1 MRIASLDYLRG
12 LMALGIM
19 CYHYL
24 VWSYGVY
31 GSETI
36 LGKIGIYGVSVF
48 YVLSGL
54 TLYLVYQDKL
64 TLKTIK
70 SFSVKRLA
78 RIYPLLWFCILLNI
92 LLLAKSYPY
101 EKILLNITGLFG
113 FFAVDQYIPTG
124 AWSIGNE
131 LVFYALFPIIVI
143 ASRKFKY
150 LVPVFFLIT
159 LFIALYFAF
168 FQLSEFDSLGKA
180 WKTYINPLNQL
191 FLFVGGILIGSL
203 FALKEN
209 NKLGSILLLLAL
221 IIFLLPLSEGD
232 LIHIISGS
240 NRIIYS
246 AGCFILTAAFLLIK
260 FPNFKWV
267 NLILERL
274 GHISY
279 SLYLIHPIV
288 YWFLAKQL
296 NIAENSYS
304 FLSLAVIITLVLSYV
319 VYFYFETR
327 FIEYGRKFRE
337 VNFSISSN
345 LYLKPLVTI
354 IVGTILILQAN
365 KRNIQLDKKEKQQI
379 MMLKTGSEYSKL
391 LAQRGVYSD
400 SVYKIF
406 IANFD
411 GKKEIVFLKKGTLT
425 DMQQESKFF
434 VHLYPKNQKDLL
446 GKANH
451 NPINFESN
459 FTSFD
464 YEGQLYHVAHTEL
477 PDYVIEKLNLGQ
489 YSFRGDNSINYK
501 IQKLIIGTEI
511 ARVLKENKEEMNI
524 FEYLQETF

>member
-1 MRIASLDYLRG
+1 
-12 LMALGIM
+12 
-19 CYHYL
+19 
-24 VWSYGVY
+24 
-31 GSETI
+31 
-36 LGKIGIYGVSVF
+36 
-48 YVLSGL
+48 
-54 TLYLVYQDKL
+54 
-64 TLKTIK
+64 
-70 SFSVKRLA
+70 
-78 RIYPLLWFCILLNI
+78 
-92 LLLAKSYPY
+92 SYPY

-434 VHLYPKNQKDLL
+434 VHLYPKN
-446 GKANH
+446 
-451 NPINFESN
+451 
-459 FTSFD
+459 
-464 YEGQLYHVAHTEL
+464 
-477 PDYVIEKLNLGQ
+477 
-489 YSFRGDNSINYK
+489 
-501 IQKLIIGTEI
+501 
-511 ARVLKENKEEMNI
+511 
-524 FEYLQETF
+524 